1 MKAVL
6 MAGGFGTR
14 IQPLTHSVPKPM
26 VPLLNRPMMEHILVR
41 LRDAGIREVVVL
53 LYYMPDVIRNHFG
66 DGSGLGMRL
75 EYVLPDDDYGT
86 AGAVKLAEE
95 FLDSTFLV
103 MSGDVITDFDLTE
116 IVAFH
121 RARRTP
127 VTITLTRV
135 PNPLQF
141 GVVIVDQDGRILRFL
156 EKPGWGEVFSDTVNT
171 GIYVLEPEVFA
182 HIPKGRPYDFSKD
195 LFPLLLGNGIP
206 IYGCTAEGYW
216 RDVGD
221 PDSYR
226 SAVQDVLEGRVGLE
240 FPGRP
245 IRVEGGT
252 VWAEDEGFR
261 MPDGLR
267 VRGTVVMGTG
277 AVLEGG
283 GEIENT
289 VIGPGCRI
297 GAGVSLSGSVL
308 WRDVSVGEG
317 SRLRRVVLCD
327 RVRVGREVRME
338 HGAIVAE
345 GSEVGD
351 RASLEKDVMVWPDKK
366 VEAGSVLSANLV
378 WGDKWK
384 KSVFE
389 GGTVEGRTNVELSPE
404 FAAKLGA
411 ALGSILRPESAIL
424 VGRDYL
430 KASRMLKRAF
440 LGGILSTGVHVH
452 DAKMV
457 PVPVLRFK
465 LASFGE
471 VGGVYFQQSPTD
483 SRGTEVVFYDDAGN
497 RIDTGLE
504 KSIERIFFKENF
516 RRVHHGEVGA
526 IQELTGVGTFYREG
540 FLRELDADAVRA
552 RRFRVVVDLDNGT
565 TGEFLPP
572 LLNSLGCR
580 TVVLNAYPDER
591 RLMRRMYDVDRAL
604 RQVGDIVRAL
614 KADVGFFVSPGG
626 QNLRVVDDRGQVRED
641 HETLLLIL
649 SLLARTHPDGVRVF
663 LPVSAPR
670 VLDGREPALRIT
682 RGKTTS
688 LRTSD
693 MHDYGFINEA
703 EGKYSFPRFLHAPD
717 AMFAAAKI
725 LELLARSGADV
736 GEVLD
741 DLPPFAYERREI
753 PCPAE
758 LKGQV
763 MRRMSEDSVDKEA
776 SFIDGVQVFLG
787 ETSVLV
793 LPDAY
798 RPVLHLVVEGPDPA
812 DVARHLAA
820 YEEKVRNWM
829 SASP

>member
-26 VPLLNRPMMEHILVR
+26 VPLLNRPMMEHILLR
-41 LRDAGIREVVVL
+41 LRDAGITEVVVL
-53 LYYMPDVIRNHFG
+53 LYYMPEVIRDHFG
-66 DGSGLGMRL
+66 DGSHLGMKL

-86 AGAVKLAEE
+86 AGAVKLAEPHI
-95 FLDSTFLV
+95 DSTFMV
-103 MSGDVITDFDLTE
+103 MSGDVITDFDLGA
-116 IVAFH
+116 ILDFH
-121 RARRTP
+121 RSKRAP
-127 VTITLTRV
+127 VTITLTSV

-141 GVVIVDQDGRILRFL
+141 GVVITDAEGRILRFL

-171 GIYVLEPEVFA
+171 GIYVLEPDVLS
-182 HIPKGRPYDFSKD
+182 HIPRGRPFDFSKD
-195 LFPLLLGNGIP
+195 LFPHLMKEDIP
-206 IYGCTAEGYW
+206 LYGYPAQGYW

-226 SAVQDVLEGRVGLE
+226 EAMQDVLAGRVKLH
-240 FPGRP
+240 FPGKRLDVAGAAVW
-245 IRVEGGT
+245 VEDPETRLPGR
-252 VWAEDEGFR
+252 AR
-261 MPDGLR
+261 LQ
-267 VRGTVVMGTG
+267 GTVVLGPG
-277 AVLEGG
+277 VELGEEVDLED
-283 GEIENT
+283 T
-289 VIGPGCRI
+289 VVGKGCRI
-297 GAGVSLSGSVL
+297 GAGAALSLCVL
-308 WRDVSVGEG
+308 WNEVRVGEG
-317 SRLRRVVLCD
+317 SRIHRAVLCHG
-327 RVRVGREVRME
+327 VQVGREVRIE
-338 HGAIVAE
+338 KGAVVAE
-345 GSEVGD
+345 GTEIGD
-351 RASLEKDVMVWPDKK
+351 RASFEKDIMVWPNKK

-440 LGGILSTGVHVH
+440 LGGILSTGVNVH

-457 PVPVLRFK
+457 PVPVERYK

-471 VGGVYFQQSPTD
+471 VGGVYFQQSPSD
-483 SRGTEVVFYDDAGN
+483 SRGTQVVFYDDAGN

-516 RRVHHGEVGA
+516 RRVDHSEVGA
-526 IQELTGVGTFYREG
+526 IRELAGLGTFYREG
-540 FLRELDADAVRA
+540 YLRELDTDAIRA

-591 RLMRRMYDVDRAL
+591 RLMRRMYDVEHGL

-626 QNLRVVDDRGQVRED
+626 QNLKMVDDRGTVRED
-641 HETLLLIL
+641 HEVLLLVL
-649 SLLARTHPDGVRVF
+649 RLLARTNPDGIRVF
-663 LPVSAPR
+663 LPVTAPR
-670 VLDGREPALRIT
+670 VLDTEEPALRIT

-688 LRTSD
+688 LRTSE
-693 MHDYGFINEA
+693 MHDFGFIGESA
-703 EGKYSFPRFLHAPD
+703 GRYAFPRFLHAPD
-717 AMFAAAKI
+717 AMFAAAKV
-725 LELLARSGADV
+725 LELLARTGTDV
-736 GEVLD
+736 AEVLD
-741 DLPPFAYERREI
+741 GLPPYTYERREI
-753 PCPAE
+753 PCPVE
-758 LKGQV
+758 LKGRV

-776 SFIDGVQVFLG
+776 SFVDGVQVLLG
-787 ETSVLV
+787 ETSVLL
-793 LPDAY
+793 LPDPY
-798 RPVLHLVVEGPDPA
+798 RPVVHLVVEGPDPA
-812 DVARHLAA
+812 EVARLSAM
-820 YEEKVRNWM
+820 YEEKVRHWM
-829 SASP
+829 AG